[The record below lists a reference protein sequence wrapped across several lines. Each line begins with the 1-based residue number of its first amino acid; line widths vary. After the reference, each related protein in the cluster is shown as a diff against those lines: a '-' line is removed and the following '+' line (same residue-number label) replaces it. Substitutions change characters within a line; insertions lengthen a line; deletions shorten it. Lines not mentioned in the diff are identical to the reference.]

1 MKKIWGISFVVVK
14 IRCFRRFQ
22 NISLS
27 QSCLTFAISKN
38 GGLCKVPFNK
48 TQNHTHLGSS
58 LVSNGNGFGLDSG
71 ETSTSNLRA
80 FSVIGLIFF
89 VFTSDCRKWF
99 VSTSGGV
106 FRYVEN
112 YVKSTDAVTL
122 LSLVL
127 LRQNEVVVFTKSGRR
142 PRPAFISS
150 LRKLRYENHKLD
162 RSGKLVL

>member
-71 ETSTSNLRA
+71 ETSFTSNLRP

-89 VFTSDCRKWF
+89 VFTSDFRKWF
-99 VSTSGGV
+99 VSTSGGG
-106 FRYVEN
+106 F
-112 YVKSTDAVTL
+112 
-122 LSLVL
+122 SLWWK
-127 LRQNEVVVFTKSGRR
+127 LREINGCCYTPFSCVVASKWGRR
-142 PRPAFISS
+142 FDWKRTKTKAGLYIKPAKAQIWKS
-150 LRKLRYENHKLD
+150 ET
-162 RSGKLVL
+162 RSIR

>member
-1 MKKIWGISFVVVK
+1 MSAIY
-14 IRCFRRFQ
+14 
-22 NISLS
+22 
-27 QSCLTFAISKN
+27 ISKN
-38 GGLCKVPFNK
+38 GGLCKVPFDE
-48 TQNHTHLGSS
+48 TQKHTHLGSS

-71 ETSTSNLRA
+71 ETSFTSNLRA
-80 FSVIGLIFF
+80 FSVIGLIF
-89 VFTSDCRKWF
+89 VFTSDFRKWF